1 MLDGSIMWQK
11 AVNGS
16 LLRAFLVLI
25 LMAATA
31 IAEDQPAEK
40 PADKPTDE
48 PAAEA
53 AEAEKPAPQEQPKTA
68 TVERG
73 LLRITLDLDGTF
85 VAQTS
90 EEIVVRPEE
99 WTSSGGFI
107 IDRVARHGAR
117 VKRGDVLIQFDTTR
131 IDRAIEDLEADL
143 QINQLSLQQSE
154 QSLRAL
160 EEFTPIDLEAN
171 QRTAQQMEEDKRF
184 YFDHQRPFNL
194 RVIEFNLQSSK
205 NRLEYAEEELRQL
218 ERMYEEDDLIEETE
232 AIVLKR
238 ARNSVEAARMSLA
251 SAQMSHDQ
259 AMEFTLPRNDE
270 IMRESA
276 RRTRLR
282 TQRTAVTLPLTLER
296 QKLDVE
302 KLHQQRLRSEE
313 RLKKL
318 QADREAMTVTSPLDG
333 IVYYGRAVRGRFSDS
348 VTQAESLSPFSTVQ
362 PNRALMTVVQPQPLS
377 IVVSVSEEH
386 LHRMRSGLSGS
397 AVPKAYPNMKLP
409 VTMRRI
415 SPIPTAP
422 GQFEG
427 EFRVPRGEQSDKMVP
442 GMTCKIETV
451 PYTKRNALTIP
462 PDAVMTDPQTD
473 ETYVWLVDEDGKPQ
487 RREVKVGEKTDKQ
500 AEILEGLAR
509 GDKVLLEAPKD
520 EK

>member
-1 MLDGSIMWQK
+1 MLEGSIARRN
-11 AVNGS
+11 AVQAS
-16 LLRAFLVLI
+16 MLCAFLGLF

-31 IAEDQPAEK
+31 IADDQEQESEK
-40 PADKPTDE
+40 PADKP
-48 PAAEA
+48 AAKA
-53 AEAEKPAPQEQPKTA
+53 PEAEKAAPEKPPKTA

-73 LLRITLDLDGTF
+73 MLKITLDLDGTF

-99 WTSSGGFI
+99 WTSSGALI

-117 VKRGDVLIQFDTTR
+117 IKRDDELIQFDTTR
-131 IDRAIEDLEADL
+131 IDRAIEDLRAEL

-171 QRTAQQMEEDKRF
+171 ERTAQRSEEDQRY
-184 YFDHQRPFNL
+184 YFDRQRPFNM
-194 RVIEFNLQSSK
+194 RTIEFSLQSSK
-205 NRLEYAEEELRQL
+205 DRLEYAEEELRQL
-218 ERMYEEDDLIEETE
+218 EKMYEEDDLIEETE

-251 SAQMSHDQ
+251 SAQMSHDFSL
-259 AMEFTLPRNDE
+259 EFTMPRNDE
-270 IMRESA
+270 TIRESA
-276 RRTRLR
+276 RRTRLQ
-282 TQRTAVTLPLTLER
+282 TQRNAVTLPLTLER
-296 QKLDVE
+296 QQSEVE

-318 QADREAMTVTSPLDG
+318 EADRQAMTVTSPLDG
-333 IVYYGRAVRGRFSDS
+333 IVYYGREVRGRFSDS
-348 VTQAESLSPFSTVQ
+348 VTQSETLSPFSTVQ
-362 PNRALMTVVQPQPLS
+362 PNRVLMTVVQPQPLS
-377 IVVSVSEEH
+377 ILVSVSEEH
-386 LHRMRSGLSGS
+386 LYRMRSGLNGS

-415 SPIPTAP
+415 STIPTAP

-427 EFRVPRGEQSDKMVP
+427 EFRVPRGEQTDQMVP
-442 GMTCKIETV
+442 GMTCKIEVV
-451 PYTKRNALTIP
+451 PYMKRNALSIP
-462 PDAVMTDPQTD
+462 PDALMTDPQTD
-473 ETYVWLVDEDGKPQ
+473 ETYVWLLGEDDKPE